1 MVLQHLG
8 GILVPGVDDDV
19 RAELAG
25 QLELLVGDVD
35 RGDRAAEDLGVLQ
48 GKMAQACEN
57 ERMRNRDGS
66 ILSIGSSGS
75 ILSIGSAGSIL
86 SIGSAGSILSIG
98 SAGSIA
104 SVLSVGSA
112 ASIGSVLSAL
122 SNWSL
127 LAWRGRPGGTT
138 S

>member
-1 MVLQHLG
+1 M
-8 GILVPGVDDDV
+8 P
-19 RAELAG
+19 
-25 QLELLVGDVD
+25 VGSTMP
-35 RGDRAAEDLGVLQ
+35 RAAAAPVGMIVMGRRDLGPRERP
-48 GKMAQACEN
+48 CEN
-57 ERMRNRDGS
+57 ERMRNTDGS

-122 SNWSL
+122 SRWSV
-127 LAWRGRPGGTT
+127 LAWRGKGAPAGPSLRRADE
-138 S
+138 